1 MAIKVYKISFNNFKK
16 YSKKAKN
23 NPLKIKSLIY
33 KILDS
38 FSKQKKYAISSIFK
52 TNKIDKKIDYLNK
65 NKAAWYL
72 NGDIKLEL
80 SFNELYEKAMYESL
94 NIINEI
100 NEQIFYKKKPKNIV
114 ATLLNN
120 ITKIQ

>member
-1 MAIKVYKISFNNFKK
+1 MGIKVYKISFNNFKK

-80 SFNELYEKAMYESL
+80 SFYELYEKAMYESL

-114 ATLLNN
+114 AMLLNN